1 MRTRLFT
8 AAPIRPERN
17 VKARA
22 ILDTPE
28 RQNAALALQDII
40 INSPVPRHAV
50 MEISSRNVVE
60 GTARAPHRAMYK
72 AMSLTDDDI
81 AKPFVGVCHTGNEA
95 TPCNIHLPRLA
106 IKAKQGV
113 ADAGATPRE
122 FSTIAVSDGIAMG
135 HEGMKSSLVSRE
147 VIADS
152 IELMVRAHQ
161 YDALVGI
168 AGCDKSLPGTMMAM
182 ARLNIPSVFVYGGTI
197 MPGVLADGRELTI
210 VDVYE
215 AVGAYDSGNIS
226 LEQLKDIEDTACPNA
241 GSCGGMFTANTMA
254 SISEAIGLALPGS
267 ASPPA
272 EDARREEMAY
282 QTGAACARL
291 LLESGTRPRDILT
304 FEAFENAI
312 AMLNAVGGS
321 TNGILHLLAL
331 SREVG
336 VNLTYD
342 DFERVRKRTPHIT
355 DMKPGGNYVM
365 NSLDRIGGIPRVM
378 AKLLDAG
385 LLNGDCITVTG
396 RTISENLGSEN
407 TRVWLSQAPGATS
420 TGVAS
425 PAAAASPPTSPAT
438 PPTATASTTFAASQ
452 DHPAK
457 KGADVPPD
465 HAPGILRGVEN
476 PIHRTGTALILKGT
490 LAPDGAVIKT
500 AGVEMSSFEGRAR
513 VFDREEEAFEAVSQG
528 KIVPGDVV
536 VIRYEG
542 PKGGPGMR
550 EMLATT
556 AALVGQGLG
565 RQVAMV
571 TDGRFSGGTRGFMVG
586 HVAPEAY
593 VGGPIALVED
603 GDAIRIDTD
612 SNSIDIVVP
621 DREMDARRARW
632 QRPPPN
638 YEDGALAKFA
648 SLVGSASEGAVT
660 RPVLP

>member
-1 MRTRLFT
+1 
-8 AAPIRPERN
+8 
-17 VKARA
+17 
-22 ILDTPE
+22 
-28 RQNAALALQDII
+28 
-40 INSPVPRHAV
+40 

-60 GTARAPHRAMYK
+60 GTARSPHRAMYK
-72 AMSLTDDDI
+72 AMGLNDDDLSKQFI
-81 AKPFVGVCHTGNEA
+81 GVCHTGNEA
-95 TPCNIHLPRLA
+95 TPCNIHLPQLA
-106 IKAKQGV
+106 LEAKRGV
-113 ADAGATPRE
+113 SDTGATPRE

-197 MPGVLADGRELTI
+197 KPGMLDGKELTV

-215 AVGAYDSGNIS
+215 AVGAYDAGKLS
-226 LEQLKDIEDTACPNA
+226 LEDLKNIENVACPNA

-272 EDARREEMAY
+272 EDDRRNTMVY
-282 QTGAACARL
+282 DSGVACAK
-291 LLESGTRPRDILT
+291 LLEMNIRPKEILT

-312 AMLNAVGGS
+312 MMLNSVGGS

-331 SREVG
+331 ANEV
-336 VNLTYD
+336 NIDLTYD
-342 DFERVRKRTPHIT
+342 DFERIRKKTPHLA

-365 NSLDRIGGIPRVM
+365 ESLDRIGGIPFVLK
-378 AKLLDAG
+378 KLLEKG
-385 LLNGDCITVTG
+385 LLNENCMTVTG
-396 RTISENLGSEN
+396 KTIKENLNSITLPN
-407 TRVWLSQAPGATS
+407 TEQNIVRS
-420 TGVAS
+420 
-425 PAAAASPPTSPAT
+425 
-438 PPTATASTTFAASQ
+438 
-452 DHPAK
+452 
-457 KGADVPPD
+457 
-465 HAPGILRGVEN
+465 IEN
-476 PIHRTGTALILKGT
+476 PIHEVGTAVVLKGT
-490 LAPDGAVIKT
+490 LAPEGAVIKT
-500 AGVEMSSFEGRAR
+500 AGVEMTKFTGNAK
-513 VFDREEEAFEAVSQG
+513 VYDREELAFDAVSKG
-528 KIVPGDVV
+528 GIDEGDVV

-565 RQVAMV
+565 KKVAMV

-593 VGGPIALVED
+593 VGGPIALVKN
-603 GDAIRIDTD
+603 GDKITIDTET
-612 SNSIDIVVP
+612 NIIDLHVSSEELENRKKEWKKP
-621 DREMDARRARW
+621 E
-632 QRPPPN
+632 PN
-638 YEDGALAKFA
+638 YSSGALAKFA
-648 SLVGSASEGAVT
+648 TLVGSAANGAVT
-660 RPVLP
+660 YANP

>member
-1 MRTRLFT
+1 
-8 AAPIRPERN
+8 
-17 VKARA
+17 
-22 ILDTPE
+22 
-28 RQNAALALQDII
+28 
-40 INSPVPRHAV
+40 

-72 AMSLTDDDI
+72 AMGLTDSDLD
-81 AKPFVGVCHTGNEA
+81 KPFVGVCHTGNEA
-95 TPCNIHLPRLA
+95 TPCNIHLSRLA
-106 IKAKQGV
+106 IKAKEGV
-113 ADAGATPRE
+113 VDGGATPRE

-182 ARLNIPSVFVYGGTI
+182 ARLNLPSVFVYGGTI
-197 MPGVLADGRELTI
+197 MPGILNGKELTV

-215 AVGAYDSGNIS
+215 AVGAYDAGNLS
-226 LEQLKDIEDTACPNA
+226 LEELKNIENAACPSA

-272 EDARREEMAY
+272 EDDRREKMVYE
-282 QTGAACARL
+282 TGKACVN
-291 LLESGTRPRDILT
+291 LLEQNIKPSEILT

-312 AMLNAVGGS
+312 TMLNAIGGS

-331 SREVG
+331 SNEVG
-336 VNLTYD
+336 IKLTYD
-342 DFERVRKRTPHIT
+342 DFERIRKKTPHLA

-365 NSLDRIGGIPRVM
+365 NSLDKIGGIPFVLK
-378 AKLLDAG
+378 KLLDKG
-385 LLNGDCITVTG
+385 LIHENCITVTG
-396 RTISENLGSEN
+396 KTIRENL
-407 TRVWLSQAPGATS
+407 TS
-420 TGVAS
+420 MNIPEIEQQIVR
-425 PAAAASPPTSPAT
+425 PI
-438 PPTATASTTFAASQ
+438 
-452 DHPAK
+452 D
-457 KGADVPPD
+457 
-465 HAPGILRGVEN
+465 N
-476 PIHRTGTALILKGT
+476 PIHSVGTAVILKGS

-500 AGVEMSSFEGRAR
+500 AGVEMTKFTGKAKVFE
-513 VFDREEEAFEAVSQG
+513 REEYAFDAVSRGEIDEGQV
-528 KIVPGDVV
+528 I

-565 RQVAMV
+565 KKVAMV

-593 VGGPIALVED
+593 VGGPIALIKNNDE
-603 GDAIRIDTD
+603 ITIDTET
-612 SNSIDIVVP
+612 NVV
-621 DREMDARRARW
+621 DLHVSTEELEKRRKEW
-632 QRPPPN
+632 TPPKPN
-638 YEDGALAKFA
+638 YVSGVLAKYA
-648 SLVGSASEGAVT
+648 SLVGSAAQGAIT
-660 RPVLP
+660 TPKL